1 MAYTQRGNESHSSV
15 SGGCYGHQTVG
26 CSQLVEAH
34 NSKLT
39 CASGT
44 KFGIEPALQDRIS
57 FYYLS
62 GVTRKNRTNTT
73 IAGQSAKEID
83 RQPILKKFKTQFQH
97 MWKLISVCMY
107 DCQKM
112 LSRGVLKLQTPVFY
126 RAIVAISNHFSNKE
140 GVAAEINEGS
150 RFWKKVEL
158 VGAIGPLFKPGF
170 SPLHSCTGVGN
181 SHTAERSPHGSFC
194 IINQAPRTQRR
205 IDKRCVQT
213 QRRCNCNQVLS
224 TCKGHSF
231 GKRITK
237 ELMFCFAG
245 SNAFA

>member
-1 MAYTQRGNESHSSV
+1 M
-15 SGGCYGHQTVG
+15 
-26 CSQLVEAH
+26 
-34 NSKLT
+34 
-39 CASGT
+39 
-44 KFGIEPALQDRIS
+44 QDRIS

-126 RAIVAISNHFSNKE
+126 RAIVAISNHFSSKE

-158 VGAIGPLFKPGF
+158 VLETVTLLNAVLTVLFVSSIKHPELKDGLTRDAYKLNGGA
-170 SPLHSCTGVGN
+170 
-181 SHTAERSPHGSFC
+181 TAIKFFQHVRVIRFP
-194 IINQAPRTQRR
+194 
-205 IDKRCVQT
+205 
-213 QRRCNCNQVLS
+213 
-224 TCKGHSF
+224 
-231 GKRITK
+231 KRITK

>member
-1 MAYTQRGNESHSSV
+1 MAYTQREKELHSSV
-15 SGGCYGHQTVG
+15 SGGCYGHQMVG

-34 NSKLT
+34 NLKLT
-39 CASGT
+39 CTSGT

-97 MWKLISVCMY
+97 MWKVISVCMY

-158 VGAIGPLFKPGF
+158 VGAICPF
-170 SPLHSCTGVGN
+170 SNQDFHPCTL
-181 SHTAERSPHGSFC
+181 A
-194 IINQAPRTQRR
+194 
-205 IDKRCVQT
+205 
-213 QRRCNCNQVLS
+213 QVLETVTLLNAVLTVLFVS
-224 TCKGHSF
+224 SIKHP
-231 GKRITK
+231 
-237 ELMFCFAG
+237 ELKDGLTRDAYKLNGGATAIKFFQHVRVIRLG
-245 SNAFA
+245 NE